1 MAADE
6 KQPVGQAG
14 RLDRSNTVLVVDS
27 TADLPTNLAQDEN
40 VFMVPLNVHFGED
53 VYRDWVDIRPPEFYA
68 RLRAASQ
75 PPRTSQPSAGAF
87 ISAYTELRER
97 FERIYSLHLSAKL
110 SGTLASASLAEQEV
124 EGVTLIDTELAS
136 VGISLLVDRLLVL
149 LERGT
154 TEQEL
159 EAYVERYRTERGF
172 LFLVA
177 TLEYLQKGGR
187 IGRASSLAGS
197 LLNVRPLLTFTE
209 GEVDAYKK
217 VRGERKALGAVRDYF
232 LERTRPGSPVYMS
245 IGHADAPDK
254 GEELAALL
262 RETDREIDLRFMAEI
277 GPVIGTYG
285 GPGTIGLFFIQE

>member
-27 TADLPTNLAQDEN
+27 TADLPTHLAQDEN